1 MKICFFVKLRINLK
15 ISMGSIQEAGAHAFK
30 GTLKAKKSKA
40 VKEAIYILISCPVP
54 TSMNFDLLNK
64 SSVSCIM

>member
-1 MKICFFVKLRINLK
+1 MKNCFVVKLRINLK

-40 VKEAIYILISCPVP
+40 VKEAIYI
-54 TSMNFDLLNK
+54 
-64 SSVSCIM
+64 